1 MCHDCTLAYKET
13 LVKPLCVFISMEI
26 EKIVLLGIGAM
37 VSIIAFY
44 LKRES
49 IKIEKVSSKV
59 REIEV
64 RLAKNGA
71 RDAERWDQT
80 SKLLEDRRQDIHRIY
95 EKLNK

>member
-1 MCHDCTLAYKET
+1 M
-13 LVKPLCVFISMEI
+13 IMEI
-26 EKIVLLGIGAM
+26 EKIIILGIGAM

-49 IKIEKVSSKV
+49 IKIEKVSTKL

-64 RLAKNGA
+64 SLAKNGA

-80 SKLLEDRRQDIHRIY
+80 SKLLEDRRQDIHKIY